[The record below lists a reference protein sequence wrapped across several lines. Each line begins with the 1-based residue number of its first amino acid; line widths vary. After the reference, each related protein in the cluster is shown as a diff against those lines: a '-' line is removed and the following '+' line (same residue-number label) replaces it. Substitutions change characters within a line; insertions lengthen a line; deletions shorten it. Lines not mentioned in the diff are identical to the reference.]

1 MIRLNCFLEI
11 ADSALRQKAVDAA
24 VELVE
29 LSLHDPGCM
38 TYEAFASL
46 TADNHIEIVET
57 WQDEPSLQAHMAA
70 SHFRRLVP
78 ILEQCGTLTLEKIT
92 F

>member
-11 ADSALRQKAVDAA
+11 TDSSKAKAARDAA

-29 LSLHDPGCM
+29 LSLHDEGCI

-46 TADNHIEIVET
+46 TSDNHIEIVET
-57 WQDEPSLQAHMAA
+57 WKDDASLKKH
-70 SHFRRLVP
+70 SESEHFRRLVP
-78 ILEQCGTLTLEKIT
+78 QLEECGALTLER
-92 F
+92 FDF

>member
-11 ADSALRQKAVDAA
+11 ADSSLKQKAVETA

-29 LSLHDPGCM
+29 LSLHDKGCI

-46 TADNHIEIVET
+46 TSDNHIEIVET
-57 WQDEPSLQAHMAA
+57 WQDEESLKAHCEAA
-70 SHFRRLVP
+70 HFKRLVP
-78 ILEQCGTLTLEKIT
+78 ELEKCGTLTLEK
-92 F
+92 FEF